1 MSQDATATQSAIH
14 EVTAA
19 GLKMEEEAEKLSGAD
34 ARHLG
39 GLQGHQRITE
49 QSKTSFRDHHSS
61 KKSNSPKYI

>member
-19 GLKMEEEAEKLSGAD
+19 GLIMEEEAEKLSGAD

-39 GLQGHQRITE
+39 GLQGHQRITG
-49 QSKTSFRDHHSS
+49 QSKTSLRNHHSS
-61 KKSNSPKYI
+61 KKSNLPKYI